1 MHLKQYRAWHRVKA
15 QEWSVGQARVV
26 EPGSEDSA
34 PGLLTLQPNNNNLA
48 LGTELPALFSVG
60 PMKDRCEVENTGD
73 GLALYFCPRSRGQ
86 QDGQRSVISEFVPA
100 IKWVRCPPRVKGRP
114 DRKALRAPRP
124 QADGISVG
132 ARLLVTLALGV
143 L

>member
-15 QEWSVGQARVV
+15 QECPVGQARVV

-48 LGTELPALFSVG
+48 LGTELPALFSAG
-60 PMKDRCEVENTGD
+60 PMKDWCEVENTGD
-73 GLALYFCPRSRGQ
+73 GLASRGQ
-86 QDGQRSVISEFVPA
+86 QDGQISVLSEFVPA

-132 ARLLVTLALGV
+132 ARLLVTVALRV